1 MYNLKEIK
9 PAAYIDAK
17 VHVPGSKSY
26 SHRTAVAAALS
37 NGICSIYNYLDSQ
50 DTNYTLDAIKQL
62 GVNIKNN
69 KNKIDVHGCAGWFAP
84 GPKSIYLG
92 NSGTSMRLLT
102 AVSALGQG
110 PYEFS
115 GTGRM
120 HERPI
125 GELLDALAQAGVSA
139 RSINRN
145 NCPPVEIRGG
155 NITGRKVSI
164 DCSKSSQYL
173 SGLLLMAPC
182 TKNGLDI
189 HVTAGPVS
197 GPYVEMTADIM
208 SAFGIRYER
217 SGLTFFRVP
226 GGQAYAAGSY
236 TVEPDCSQASYF
248 WAAAAITKGCVKVAD
263 IRADTRQGDVGFA
276 QILKKMGCR
285 VSYDP
290 DGITVTGGRLRA
302 VDADMG
308 NMPDLVPTLAVAA
321 AFAEGTTI
329 IRNVAH
335 LRAKESDRLAAVANE
350 LAKMK
355 IDVRITEDGLRVTG
369 GSPQGADIDTYDDHR
384 IAMSFAVAGLAVPGV
399 AIRDPSC
406 VEKSFPGFWEVFEG
420 LYAK

>member
-1 MYNLKEIK
+1 MRKIK
-9 PAAYIDAK
+9 CAAGINAT

-26 SHRTAVAAALS
+26 SHRTAIAAALS
-37 NGICSIYNYLDSQ
+37 NGICSIFDYLNSD
-50 DTNYTLDAIKQL
+50 DTNYTLDAITQL
-62 GVNIKNN
+62 GVNIENN
-69 KNKIDVHGCAGWFAP
+69 KDTIDVHGCAGGFAP

-139 RSINRN
+139 RSMNNN

-164 DCSKSSQYL
+164 DCTKSSQYL

-182 TKNGLDI
+182 TENGLDI
-189 HVTAGPVS
+189 RVTAGPVS

-208 SAFGIRYER
+208 SGFGIRYER
-217 SGLTFFRVP
+217 SGLTDFRVP
-226 GGQAYAAGSY
+226 GGQTYAAGAY
-236 TVEPDCSQASYF
+236 TVEPDCSQAGYF
-248 WAAAAITKGCVKVAD
+248 WAAAAITGGRVKVAG
-263 IRADTRQGDVGFA
+263 ITADTRQGDIRFVSV
-276 QILKKMGCR
+276 LEEMGCR

-290 DGITVTGGRLRA
+290 DGITVTGGRLFA
-302 VDADMG
+302 VDADMKD
-308 NMPDLVPTLAVAA
+308 MPDLVPTLAVVA

-355 IDVRITEDGLRVTG
+355 IDGHITEDGLRITG
-369 GSPQGADIDTYDDHR
+369 GSPQGAEIDTYDDHR
-384 IAMSFAVAGLAVPGV
+384 IAMSFAVAGLAVPAV
-399 AIRDPSC
+399 AVRNPSC
-406 VEKSFPGFWEVFEG
+406 VEKSFPGFWEVLEG